1 METKICSKCKIE
13 KDVCDF
19 GKNKLKSDGLQP
31 NCKLCRKIE
40 TSSYYKTNSEKI
52 KLKVKEYRNN
62 NPEKVSKLKKNIY
75 EKNKEYYLN
84 QMKLYREKNKENR
97 NNYSRDR
104 KKTDPIFKLK
114 HIMNSRLRVFLKLK
128 NITKNNK
135 TFEIIGCTP
144 QELKQHIENKFTE
157 GMKWELIG
165 RYIHIDH
172 IIPLCSANTEEEIYK
187 LCHYTNLQ
195 PLWAID
201 NMKKGGKLP

>member
-1 METKICSKCKIE
+1 METKICSKCKVG
-13 KDVCDF
+13 KDICDF

-52 KLKVKEYRNN
+52 KLKVQEYRNN
-62 NPEKVSKLKKNIY
+62 NPEKVSELKKNSY
-75 EKNKEYYLN
+75 ERNKEYYLN
-84 QMKLYREKNKENR
+84 QMKIYREKNKEKR
-97 NNYSRDR
+97 NNYSRNR

-114 HIMNSRLRVFLKLK
+114 HIMNSRLRIFLKSK

-144 QELKQHIENKFTE
+144 QKLKQHLENKFTE

-165 RYIHIDH
+165 QYIHIDH
-172 IIPLCSANTEEEIYK
+172 ITPLCSAKTEEEIFK

-195 PLWAID
+195 PMWAID
-201 NMKKGGKLP
+201 NIKKGGKY

>member
-13 KDVCDF
+13 KDICDF

-52 KLKVKEYRNN
+52 KLKVQEYRNN
-62 NPEKVSKLKKNIY
+62 NPEKVSELKKNSY
-75 EKNKEYYLN
+75 ERNKEYYLN
-84 QMKLYREKNKENR
+84 QMKIYREKNKEKINQYYT
-97 NNYSRDR
+97 NR
-104 KKTDPIFKLK
+104 KKIDPIFRLK
-114 HIMNSRLRVFLKLK
+114 HLMGSRLLIFLKSK

-135 TFEIIGCTP
+135 TFNIIGCSP
-144 QELKQHIENKFTE
+144 EYLKEYLEKQFTSNMSW
-157 GMKWELIG
+157 GLMG
-165 RYIHIDH
+165 RHIHIDH
-172 IIPLCSANTEEEIYK
+172 IIPLCSAKTEEEIYN

>member
-19 GKNKLKSDGLQP
+19 GKNKLKSDGLQL

-52 KLKVKEYRNN
+52 KLKVQEYRNN
-62 NPEKVSKLKKNIY
+62 NPDKVSELKKNIY
-75 EKNKEYYLN
+75 ERNKEHYLN
-84 QMKLYREKNKENR
+84 QMKIYREKNKDKR
-97 NNYSRDR
+97 NIYSRNR
-104 KKTDPIFKLK
+104 KKNDPIFKLK
-114 HIMNSRLRVFLKLK
+114 HIMNSRLRVFLKSK

-144 QELKQHIENKFTE
+144 KELKQHLENKFTE

-165 RYIHIDH
+165 CYIHIDH
-172 IIPLCSANTEEEIYK
+172 IIPLCSSKNEEDIYK

-195 PLWAID
+195 PLWAIE
-201 NMKKGGKLP
+201 NIKKGGKLP